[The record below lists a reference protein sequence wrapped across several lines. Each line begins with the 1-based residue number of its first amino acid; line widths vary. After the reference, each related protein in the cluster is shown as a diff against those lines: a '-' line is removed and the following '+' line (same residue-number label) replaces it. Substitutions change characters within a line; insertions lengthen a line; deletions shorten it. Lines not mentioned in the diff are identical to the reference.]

1 MFSPKDATKISK
13 EIEMNVWIISL
24 FLILLGV
31 LLSTRENFD
40 TLDNQISALE
50 AEIRGL
56 HVAKG
61 LMIKKLFP
69 EQVQLYNQSI
79 QFRRQE
85 LNRLKR
91 LLNATKVQDEYAH
104 ENMKKETS
112 SSLAYYA
119 FSLLTSFLFP
129 IGL

>member
-50 AEIRGL
+50 QEIRGL
-56 HVAKG
+56 HVAREN
-61 LMIKKLFP
+61 LIKALFP

-112 SSLAYYA
+112 SSVAYYA

>member
-50 AEIRGL
+50 QEIRGL
-56 HVAKG
+56 HVAREN
-61 LMIKKLFP
+61 LIKALFP

-112 SSLAYYA
+112 SSIAYYA

>member
-1 MFSPKDATKISK
+1 MFSPKDTTKISK

-50 AEIRGL
+50 QEIRGL
-56 HVAKG
+56 HVAREN
-61 LMIKKLFP
+61 LIKALFP

-112 SSLAYYA
+112 SSVAYYA

>member
-1 MFSPKDATKISK
+1 LFSPKDATKISK

-50 AEIRGL
+50 QEIRGL
-56 HVAKG
+56 HVAREN
-61 LMIKKLFP
+61 LIKALFP

-112 SSLAYYA
+112 SSVAYYA

>member
-1 MFSPKDATKISK
+1 
-13 EIEMNVWIISL
+13 MNVWIISL

-50 AEIRGL
+50 QEIRGL
-56 HVAKG
+56 HVAREN
-61 LMIKKLFP
+61 LIKALFP

-91 LLNATKVQDEYAH
+91 LLNATKVHDEYAH

-112 SSLAYYA
+112 SSIAYYA

>member
-1 MFSPKDATKISK
+1 
-13 EIEMNVWIISL
+13 MNVWIISL

-50 AEIRGL
+50 QEIRGL
-56 HVAKG
+56 HVEREN
-61 LMIKKLFP
+61 LIKALFP
-69 EQVQLYNQSI
+69 EQVQLDNQSI

-112 SSLAYYA
+112 SSVVYYA